1 MKNESRRAIGGFFV
15 FSAFFTKMLAGM
27 EKVRIF
33 AETESATLPDDQ
45 RTRAGLLLSNM
56 RLKPRNLLRLL

>member
-1 MKNESRRAIGGFFV
+1 MMKNESRRAIGGFFD

-33 AETESATLPDDQ
+33 AATESATLPEDQ
-45 RTRAGLLLSNM
+45 RTRAGLLL
-56 RLKPRNLLRLL
+56 